1 MLAVVNILW
10 KQIKTKTFS
19 WPLSSVGPGVL
30 FIPDIVVTVRYDK
43 QQIPLITVRNA
54 KGNMKVQIWLMNK
67 PCVPSWAPFCGW
79 PFIRPSAREK
89 AQKPIRK
96 QKIEMMSI
104 WIHSSTIRPLSGLKL
119 SSHRLFPLMSRIYV
133 SQDHV
138 NNGFG
143 PFASA
148 LNRRGASNRGNNN
161 CRSAFPICHVIRFRF
176 FGLIGIHY
184 DGHRSED
191 DGTDDGIVLLGA
203 RVESV
208 VLSLV
213 NGICLWAEI

>member
-1 MLAVVNILW
+1 MRAKLGSLLRLTIH
-10 KQIKTKTFS
+10 
-19 WPLSSVGPGVL
+19 PSV
-30 FIPDIVVTVRYDK
+30 
-43 QQIPLITVRNA
+43 
-54 KGNMKVQIWLMNK
+54 
-67 PCVPSWAPFCGW
+67 
-79 PFIRPSAREK
+79 RPSEK
-89 AQKPIRK
+89 RPKIRTERRRSK
-96 QKIEMMSI
+96 
-104 WIHSSTIRPLSGLKL
+104 WCPFGFTRVPLPLSGLKL
-119 SSHRLFPLMSRIYV
+119 SSHRLFPLMSRIYI

-138 NNGFG
+138 NNGSG

-203 RVESV
+203 RVEFV

-213 NGICLWAEI
+213 NGICLWADI